1 VSTWISKA
9 AGSRNSVN
17 AEIIA
22 VGSELLTPER
32 LDTNSLYLTDQL
44 NTLGVEV
51 CRKSVVGDD
60 RVMLA
65 AEIRYALGR
74 SEIVILT
81 GGLGPT
87 EDDVTRDAAAEA
99 LGRTLVFRED
109 LLAALTERF
118 KRLNRKMADINRR
131 QTYIVDG
138 AEPLPNPRGTA
149 PGQWIATDGKVA
161 MLLPGPPGELKG
173 MFGEQCLPRLKQ
185 LLPPQVIRTRF
196 YRVAGMGESDLDQL
210 ISPAYKPFTNPVTTI
225 LAGPGD
231 IQIHLRARGETETE
245 TERLLQAVA
254 PRIEKLLGDRI
265 YSNDGAPL
273 EEIVGRM
280 LRERGATLAVAESC
294 TGGILGERISSVPGS
309 SDYFLGGFLVY
320 SNRMKTDLLGVD
332 VALIADH
339 SSVSEEVA
347 KAMAAGARART
358 GATYALSVTGE
369 AGPGSNSGAPVGTVI
384 IGIAADGMEPEAQ
397 RFTLFGGR
405 EGVRARGAQWA
416 LDQLRRLLIRPSQPA
431 I

>member
-1 VSTWISKA
+1 M
-9 AGSRNSVN
+9 N

-44 NTLGVEV
+44 NALGVEV

-60 RVMLA
+60 RAMLA
-65 AEIRYALGR
+65 AEVRQALGR

-87 EDDVTRDAAAEA
+87 EDDITRDAVAEA
-99 LGRTLVFRED
+99 LGRALVFRED

-118 KRLNRKMADINRR
+118 QRLNRKMADINRR
-131 QTYIVDG
+131 QTFIVDG

-149 PGQWIATDGKVA
+149 PGQWIATDGTVAAGTVAIGKVA
-161 MLLPGPPGELKG
+161 MLLPGPPSELKG
-173 MFGEQCLPRLKQ
+173 VFGEQCLPRLKL

-196 YRVAGMGESDLDQL
+196 YRVACMGESDLDQL
-210 ISPAYKPFTNPVTTI
+210 IAPAYKPFTNPVTTI

-231 IQIHLRARGETETE
+231 IQIHLRARGQTQQETEQ
-245 TERLLQAVA
+245 LLQAVA
-254 PRIEKLLGDRI
+254 PKIEALLGDRI

-294 TGGILGERISSVPGS
+294 TGGILGERITSVAGS
-309 SDYFLGGFLVY
+309 SDYFLGGFIVY
-320 SNRMKTDLLGVD
+320 SNRMKTELLGVD
-332 VALIADH
+332 AALIARH
-339 SSVSEEVA
+339 TPVSEEVA
-347 KAMAAGARART
+347 QAMAAGARART
-358 GATYALSVTGE
+358 GAVYALSVTGE
-369 AGPGSNSGAPVGTVI
+369 AGPESSSGAPVGTVI
-384 IGIAADGMEPEAQ
+384 IGIAADGREPEAE
-397 RFTLFGGR
+397 RFILFGGR
-405 EGVRARGAQWA
+405 EGIRARAAQWA
-416 LDQLRRLLIRPSQPA
+416 LDRLRRLLLRPPA
-431 I
+431 